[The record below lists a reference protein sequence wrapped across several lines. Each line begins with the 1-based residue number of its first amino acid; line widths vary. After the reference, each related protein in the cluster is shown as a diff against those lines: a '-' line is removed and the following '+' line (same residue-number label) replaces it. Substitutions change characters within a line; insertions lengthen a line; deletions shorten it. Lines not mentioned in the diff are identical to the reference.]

1 MCCFLLS
8 TINLN
13 QPHTGFPLQPQFQ
26 LWFIKTKT
34 KTCSWWG
41 CPRSSLS
48 NHKRTEGEEPSGKQN
63 GQGPNNQSLEENIST
78 WERAFFRP
86 LPSLSLS
93 IIIEEQLSF
102 LTGWREQKEVAKTKN
117 AGTSK
122 GTKSGIHSSSCFSP
136 LFKLLTP
143 IHKAEE
149 ELDGGPLQMD
159 DAKFILDLGEN
170 AQSAPVIQ

>member
-1 MCCFLLS
+1 MGASFLS
-8 TINLN
+8 
-13 QPHTGFPLQPQFQ
+13 PP
-26 LWFIKTKT
+26 
-34 KTCSWWG
+34 
-41 CPRSSLS
+41 
-48 NHKRTEGEEPSGKQN
+48 
-63 GQGPNNQSLEENIST
+63 
-78 WERAFFRP
+78 P

-170 AQSAPVIQ
+170 AQSAPVIQWAAILNYLTNGHRSL